1 MSRKFPIDDKIL
13 QFINTLNKN
22 VNDER
27 IPPRINKAIS
37 MFRRE
42 KNLLYVDKDD
52 DSLKAVIKSQT
63 KPNQLE
69 YAISLKSNGDFFCG
83 TQNLYPCG
91 GLRGKV
97 CKHIILALIAVIKS
111 GVGTQN
117 EMIKWVGN
125 TLSHKPKF
133 IKPEATEIFIKYK
146 YALEGK
152 IEWRPIEVLPEDF
165 MAF

>member
-13 QFINTLNKN
+13 RFINTLNKN
-22 VNDER
+22 INDER

-42 KNLLYVDKDD
+42 KNLLYIDKDD
-52 DSLKAVIKSQT
+52 DSLKAIIKSQT

-83 TQNLYPCG
+83 TQNLFPCG

-117 EMIKWVGN
+117 EMIKWVDN
-125 TLSHKPKF
+125 TLSHRPKF
-133 IKPEATEIFIKYK
+133 IKSEATEIFIKYK

>member
-1 MSRKFPIDDKIL
+1 MSRKLPIDDKIL
-13 QFINTLNKN
+13 RFINTLNKN
-22 VNDER
+22 INDER

-42 KNLLYVDKDD
+42 KNLLYIDKDD

-83 TQNLYPCG
+83 TQNLFPCG

-97 CKHIILALIAVIKS
+97 CKHIILALVAVIKS

-117 EMIKWVGN
+117 EMIKWVDN
-125 TLSHKPKF
+125 TLSHRPKF
-133 IKPEATEIFIKYK
+133 IKSEATEIFIKYK